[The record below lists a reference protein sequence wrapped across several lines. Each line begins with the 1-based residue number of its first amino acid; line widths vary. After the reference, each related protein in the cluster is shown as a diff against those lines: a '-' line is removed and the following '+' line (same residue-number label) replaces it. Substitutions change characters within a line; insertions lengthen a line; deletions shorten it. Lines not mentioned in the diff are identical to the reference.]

1 MKSEKMKY
9 TAETAILSPMVGG
22 EGDHRHLRS
31 VEGGHLPF
39 VGAGK
44 GLLLLVSLPA
54 TPLLAQAAMAQGP
67 GTEAAAT
74 QRPNIV
80 YIMTDDHTAQ
90 MMSCYDRRYVE
101 TPNLD
106 RIAADGVRFTRSYVA
121 NSLSGPSRACMLT
134 GKHSHKNGFTNNEH
148 GIFDGSQQTMPKLLQ
163 RAGYQ
168 TALIGK
174 WHLVST
180 PTGFDH
186 WEILPGQGDYYN
198 PVFIHQD
205 GTQAVDSGYV
215 TRIITDKAIDWIASH
230 KATKPFAL
238 FVHHK
243 ACHRAWLPAL
253 EDLRLYEDR
262 TFALPP
268 EFHDDYAG
276 RQAAAR
282 TEMEIGKDMDIVY
295 DTKMFVSP
303 QETPRTRL
311 SGSYQGMIGRLSK
324 EERARYDDFYVPL
337 SRQFYERWGTDYNFL
352 PHQAQSSVEGSRDAE
367 LLEWKYQR
375 YMRDYAK
382 VVHALDQEVGRL
394 LDYLEA
400 QGLMDN
406 TLVVYTSDQGFYM
419 GEHGWFD
426 KRFMYEE
433 SLSTPLVM
441 HLPRGLERRGTIDE
455 MVQNIDYAPTFLEL
469 AGAPVPEDIQ
479 GVSLLPLLKG
489 KTATKADRRKIS
501 HWRDAI
507 YYHYYEF
514 PAEHDVRRHYGIRTD
529 RYKLIHFY
537 GHDVNAWELYDLKA
551 DPHELH
557 NLYGQPGMEALQRR
571 LHQRLEELQIQYDDP
586 QR

>member
-1 MKSEKMKY
+1 MYKVQSLLFFSLP
-9 TAETAILSPMVGG
+9 TAPLFAQVTAPSLIGRAGG
-22 EGDHRHLRS
+22 ES
-31 VEGGHLPF
+31 
-39 VGAGK
+39 
-44 GLLLLVSLPA
+44 S
-54 TPLLAQAAMAQGP
+54 QGP
-67 GTEAAAT
+67 
-74 QRPNIV
+74 RPNIV

-90 MMSCYDRRYVE
+90 MMSCYDTRFVE

-106 RIAADGVRFTRSYVA
+106 RIARDGVRFTHSYVA

-163 RAGYQ
+163 KAGYE
-168 TALIGK
+168 TCLIGK
-174 WHLVST
+174 WHLVSR

-186 WEILPGQGDYYN
+186 WEILPAQGDYYN
-198 PVFIHQD
+198 PAFIHED
-205 GTQAVDSGYV
+205 GTRGVDSGYV
-215 TRIITDKAIDWIASH
+215 TRIITDKAIDWMEQGHS
-230 KATKPFAL
+230 KPFAL
-238 FVHHK
+238 FIHHK

-253 EDLRLYEDR
+253 EDIRLYEDK
-262 TFALPP
+262 TFALPTD
-268 EFHDDYAG
+268 FHDDYAT
-276 RQAAAR
+276 REAAGK

-295 DTKMFVSP
+295 DTKMFVNAK
-303 QETPRTRL
+303 ETPETRL
-311 SGSYQGMIGRLSK
+311 SRSYQGMIGRLSPQ
-324 EERARYDDFYVPL
+324 ERKQYDDFYVPL
-337 SRQFYERWGTDYNFL
+337 SREFYEKWGKDYNFL
-352 PHQAQSSVEGSRDAE
+352 PKQAKSSVAGSRDAE

-382 VVHALDQEVGRL
+382 VVHSLDQEVGRV
-394 LDYLEA
+394 LDYLEKK
-400 QGLMDN
+400 GMLDN

-441 HLPRGLERRGTIDE
+441 RLPKGYERRGVIDE
-455 MVQNIDYAPTFLEL
+455 MVQNIDYAPTFLDL
-469 AGAPVPEDIQ
+469 AGAPIPADIQ
-479 GVSLLPLLKG
+479 GVSLAPLLKG
-489 KTATKADRRKIS
+489 KAATKEDKAAIKN
-501 HWRDAI
+501 WRDAI

-537 GHDVNAWELYDLKA
+537 GHDVNNWELFDLKK

-557 NLYGQPGMEALQRR
+557 NLYGLPGYEQLQRQ
-571 LHQRLEELQIQYDDP
+571 LHHRLELLQIQYDDP

>member
-1 MKSEKMKY
+1 MK
-9 TAETAILSPMVGG
+9 
-22 EGDHRHLRS
+22 RHAS
-31 VEGGHLPF
+31 
-39 VGAGK
+39 
-44 GLLLLVSLPA
+44 LLFLASIQLPA
-54 TPLLAQAAMAQGP
+54 WAQ
-67 GTEAAAT
+67 

-90 MMSCYDRRYVE
+90 MMSCYDHRFVE

-106 RIAADGVRFTRSYVA
+106 RIAADGVRFTRSFVA
-121 NSLSGPSRACMLT
+121 NSLSGPSRACMIT

-163 RAGYQ
+163 AAGYE

-174 WHLVST
+174 WHLVSK

-198 PVFIHQD
+198 PTFIHMD
-205 GTQAVDSGYV
+205 GSQAVDSGYV
-215 TRIITDKAIDWIASH
+215 TRVITDKALDWMEHHI
-230 KATKPFAL
+230 KAPSSAEGYKPFAL

-262 TFALPP
+262 TFPLPP
-268 EFHDDYAG
+268 EFHDDYAT
-276 RQAAAR
+276 REAAAK

-311 SGSYQGMIGRLSK
+311 SGSYQNMIGRLSK
-324 EERARYDDFYVPL
+324 EERKRYDDFYVPL
-337 SRQFYERWGTDYNFL
+337 SRAFYEKWGTDYNFL
-352 PHQAQSSVEGSRDAE
+352 PKQPQSSVPSSRDAE

-382 VVHALDQEVGRL
+382 VVHELDVQVGRV
-394 LDYLEA
+394 LDYLRDHN
-400 QGLMDN
+400 LLDN

-433 SLSTPLVM
+433 SLSTPLIM
-441 HLPRGLERRGTIDE
+441 HLPAGYERRGDINE

-469 AGAPVPEDIQ
+469 AGAPVPNDIQ

-489 KTATKADRRKIS
+489 KAATKADKQAIK
-501 HWRDAI
+501 HWRDAV
-507 YYHYYEF
+507 YYHYYEY

-537 GHDVNAWELYDLKA
+537 GHDVNQWELFDLKN

-557 NLYGQPGMEALQRR
+557 NLYGQPGMERLQRT
-571 LHQRLEELQIQYDDP
+571 LHRRLEQLQIQYDDP